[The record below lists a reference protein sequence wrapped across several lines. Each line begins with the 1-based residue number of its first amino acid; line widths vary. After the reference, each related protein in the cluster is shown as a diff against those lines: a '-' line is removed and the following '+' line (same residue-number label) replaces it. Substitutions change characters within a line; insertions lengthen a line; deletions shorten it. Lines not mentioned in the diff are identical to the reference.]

1 MSMGSLQGIV
11 EDSASAPGMASGEPS
26 QCADGL
32 VRSLQLQGLQDT
44 LRYEQL
50 ELENA
55 EKLGARALGQ
65 LKRSAQTALLKASA
79 LSKPPTEQAAS
90 GAEPQAPGP
99 ACEPGAGLEGEPQA
113 GAAKQSSGGLHAE
126 PAGSAG
132 EAPLLPEAPCSGE
145 GYAKSEKCADKPPQA
160 SGQGAATST
169 DAAMVSGAP
178 MDSGVPS
185 AAASAALPQGCLAQ
199 VDCDAAWALDTTPGK
214 RTAAKFGSLWGTV
227 AVEKDGMTW
236 LWPLADTAKHRKQV
250 PSAWLIRL
258 SKAPRTPCVWK
269 KNANLL
275 RREQRAEI
283 AKEWLPVDPPRNLPG
298 EKTLLSEAEMAL
310 GIVEIGWRL
319 MLPRCLV
326 VPPHI
331 CGLVAHHVQSH
342 AAAVEKHK
350 EGEALVAQLTGYAER
365 AMLLCMPII
374 CGGHWT
380 LLVVQRAGAV
390 LELDEEPV
398 DEEPVGPDAPPA
410 SKGCLK
416 CS

>member
-1 MSMGSLQGIV
+1 M
-11 EDSASAPGMASGEPS
+11 
-26 QCADGL
+26 
-32 VRSLQLQGLQDT
+32 
-44 LRYEQL
+44 
-50 ELENA
+50 
-55 EKLGARALGQ
+55 
-65 LKRSAQTALLKASA
+65 
-79 LSKPPTEQAAS
+79 
-90 GAEPQAPGP
+90 
-99 ACEPGAGLEGEPQA
+99 
-113 GAAKQSSGGLHAE
+113 
-126 PAGSAG
+126 
-132 EAPLLPEAPCSGE
+132 
-145 GYAKSEKCADKPPQA
+145 
-160 SGQGAATST
+160 
-169 DAAMVSGAP
+169 
-178 MDSGVPS
+178 SGVGVGS
-185 AAASAALPQGCLAQ
+185 WVCAASAALPPGCLAQ
-199 VDCDAAWALDTTPGK
+199 VDCDAAWALDTTAGK
-214 RTAAKFGSLWGTV
+214 RMAAKLGGLWGAV
-227 AVEKDGMTW
+227 AAEKNGTTW
-236 LWPLADTAKHRKQV
+236 LCPHTVTAGGNRKQV

-258 SKAPRTPCVWK
+258 SKAPRKPRVWK
-269 KNANLL
+269 KNATWLG
-275 RREQRAEI
+275 REQRAEI
-283 AKEWLPVDPPRNLPG
+283 AKEWLPLDPPRVLPG
-298 EKTLLSEAEMAL
+298 AETSLGKAEMAL